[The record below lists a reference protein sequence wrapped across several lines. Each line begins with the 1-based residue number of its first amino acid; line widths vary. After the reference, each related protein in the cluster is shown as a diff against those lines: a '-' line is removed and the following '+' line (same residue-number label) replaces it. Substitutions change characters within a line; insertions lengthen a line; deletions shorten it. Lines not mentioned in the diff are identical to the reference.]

1 MCDVKKYSE
10 IYNEIK
16 ALSREDTQQ
25 LIVEASTDEEKDFY
39 ALVGDFF
46 LQKKQDDCIAR
57 NVF

>member
-25 LIVEASTDEEKDFY
+25 LIVEASIDEEKDFY